1 MRRRDFLAALCGVAG
16 SSPLIARAQQDDA
29 GSRLPAQFAGRALR
43 PHRQGIPG
51 RPGGDWLCRGPY
63 VKIEQRWANNH
74 ADRLPA
80 LAAELVRARASVI
93 VGNSLAI
100 DAARNAGATIPLVFI
115 IGDDPVKM
123 GYVQSLNRPGGNI
136 TGVTFFGGGRL
147 GAKRLE
153 LLHELVPKASII
165 AVLLD
170 PEYVGFEV
178 EMPSVKAAARA
189 LGMRIVMVKP
199 TSERELDAEFARFVQ
214 KGVGALLLGGG
225 PVLMS
230 RRNDLVALAARY
242 RIPAIYEQSAYVSA
256 GGLIS
261 YSASFTDAYRQAGV
275 YAGRILKGAKP
286 AELPVLQPTR
296 FDLAI
301 NLKTAKALGIRVPP
315 TLLALAN
322 EVIE

>member
-1 MRRRDFLAALCGVAG
+1 MPVVGFLR
-16 SSPLIARAQQDDA
+16 SSPAAPFVHIVKAFLD
-29 GSRLPAQFAGRALR
+29 GLGETGYVEGRN
-43 PHRQGIPG
+43 
-51 RPGGDWLCRGPY
+51 

>member
-1 MRRRDFLAALCGVAG
+1 MRRREFLIALGGVAA
-16 SSPLIARAQQDDA
+16 SWPLVARAQQTMPVV
-29 GSRLPAQFAGRALR
+29 GFLRSSPAAPFAHIVKAFLDGLGETGYVDG
-43 PHRQGIPG
+43 HN
-51 RPGGDWLCRGPY
+51 

-100 DAARNAGATIPLVFI
+100 DAARNATATTPLVFI
-115 IGDDPVKM
+115 VGDDPVKM

-136 TGVTFFGGGRL
+136 TGVTFFGGGKL

-153 LLHELVPKASII
+153 LLHELVPKASVI

-189 LGMRIVMVKP
+189 LGMQIVLVKP
-199 TSERELDAEFARFVQ
+199 TSERDIEAEFARFV
-214 KGVGALLLGGG
+214 KEGVGALLLGGG
-225 PVLMS
+225 PALMS
-230 RRNDLVALAARY
+230 RHNQLVALAARY
-242 RIPAIYEQSAYVSA
+242 RIPAIYEQTAYVSA

-261 YSASFTDAYRQAGV
+261 YSASFSDAYRQAGV

-286 AELPVLQPTR
+286 AELPVLLPTR

-301 NLKTAKALGIRVPP
+301 NLKTAKALGITVPP
-315 TLLALAN
+315 ALLVRADK
-322 EVIE
+322 VIE